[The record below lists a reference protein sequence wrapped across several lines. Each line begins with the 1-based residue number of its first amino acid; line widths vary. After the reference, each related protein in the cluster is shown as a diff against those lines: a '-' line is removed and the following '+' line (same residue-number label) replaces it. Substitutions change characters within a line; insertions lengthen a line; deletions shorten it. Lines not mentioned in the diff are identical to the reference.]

1 MRLAKDEEYA
11 TAVLEAWRKDVSQS
25 QLRGSDE
32 SIGHAFQYGSDTD
45 EMMQNMNGYI
55 VAPSKLIYNNNNQGQ
70 TQEKV
75 PAILL
80 WHTGAGPQDIFLRWK
95 ADILSKKLN
104 CVVMIADLISD
115 SDGYAWSDRGR
126 YAAAREQV
134 LVISQHDGMD
144 GRWKFRQVIRA
155 ALDHLDALDYVDG
168 DHVAALGWCFGCH
181 PILEMGMMQEDCV
194 KCLISYHGVFDGVHM
209 YQSTGVDKAITADDI
224 DDDSKS
230 KTNVSIYT

>member
-1 MRLAKDEEYA
+1 
-11 TAVLEAWRKDVSQS
+11 
-25 QLRGSDE
+25 
-32 SIGHAFQYGSDTD
+32 
-45 EMMQNMNGYI
+45 
-55 VAPSKLIYNNNNQGQ
+55 
-70 TQEKV
+70 
-75 PAILL
+75 
-80 WHTGAGPQDIFLRWK
+80 
-95 ADILSKKLN
+95 
-104 CVVMIADLISD
+104 MIADLISD

-230 KTNVSIYT
+230 KTNVSTTHNGKTRVLICNGKQDPFVPQDDMKKAKMLLQSQGCEVNILNFDGVRHGFTNPAQDYNPSDSFAFNQEAAEEAWTSTMQMLRESLSLA